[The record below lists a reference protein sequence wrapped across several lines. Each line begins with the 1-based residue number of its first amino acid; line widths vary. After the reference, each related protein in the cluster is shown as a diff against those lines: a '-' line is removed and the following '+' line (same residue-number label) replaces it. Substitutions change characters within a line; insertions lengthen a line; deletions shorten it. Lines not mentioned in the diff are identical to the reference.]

1 MQIGTFG
8 PITKNNHIDCGE
20 SFSCDCQT
28 RKDFRVQSKHPQLFS
43 KLSVKSASRV
53 VFEFLPYTAKKRA
66 HLWSQIS
73 DPRPILWTSWGEQ
86 WVLFVCHRCKWGG
99 RRRLWKCRT
108 LFACIATSVLP
119 EAQCRNCENLLS
131 PFFCKNY
138 VKSTISL
145 TTKLFLR
152 NIFYVRV
159 NFSFFH
165 IVEWVPLSSVFFLS
179 AY

>member
-1 MQIGTFG
+1 MFTFRFDKQNDDE
-8 PITKNNHIDCGE
+8 PHCKFVLLDQQQKTDHIDCGE
-20 SFSCDCQT
+20 GFLRDCQT

-86 WVLFVCHRCKWGG
+86 WVLFVCHRCKWGR

-131 PFFCKNY
+131 PFFRK
-138 VKSTISL
+138 
-145 TTKLFLR
+145 KLREINDFIT
-152 NIFYVRV
+152 NT
-159 NFSFFH
+159 
-165 IVEWVPLSSVFFLS
+165 
-179 AY
+179 